1 MLPTEDLINC
11 SSRLT
16 MVIRTLVAFRLR
28 EGDNA
33 SPPKL
38 RARRVYAVGKGA
50 PGPEKSCQTVESL
63 VIAAADEAAAV
74 ND

>member
-11 SSRLT
+11 SSRVT
-16 MVIRTLVAFRLR
+16 MVMRTLVAFRLH

-33 SPPKL
+33 YPPKL

-63 VIAAADEAAAV
+63 VTAAADKAAAV